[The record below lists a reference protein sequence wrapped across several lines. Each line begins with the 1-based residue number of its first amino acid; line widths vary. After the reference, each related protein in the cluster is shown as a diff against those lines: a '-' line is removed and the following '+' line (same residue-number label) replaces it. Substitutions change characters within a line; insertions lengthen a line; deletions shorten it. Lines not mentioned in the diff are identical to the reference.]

1 MLVHH
6 LPIAGA
12 SASGLG
18 ALIAVAPSHTT
29 VALRQ
34 LTSPTG
40 DIALALLGLTL
51 LIGPAN
57 LVLRR
62 RMPVNS
68 YLRRDVGTWAA
79 IWSVAH
85 VIVGFQGH
93 GTGAFAFAGYFV
105 ADGRPLTTD
114 IGWANWTGLAAT
126 VLVVLLLVIST
137 DRYLRELKAPRWK
150 DIQRLN
156 YTLFALVVLHAIL
169 YGALQRTTTSPFR
182 LVVAGAVLTVV
193 AGQATGAWLWRR
205 RSRSYGGPRSID
217 LRSAGQSSSSNA

>member
-1 MLVHH
+1 MTMARAGDVGRATTPTPHSQPAAAAPKPLAATLGAGRGLRRRLLVHH

-85 VIVGFQGH
+85 VIVGF
-93 GTGAFAFAGYFV
+93 
-105 ADGRPLTTD
+105 
-114 IGWANWTGLAAT
+114 
-126 VLVVLLLVIST
+126 
-137 DRYLRELKAPRWK
+137 
-150 DIQRLN
+150 
-156 YTLFALVVLHAIL
+156 
-169 YGALQRTTTSPFR
+169 
-182 LVVAGAVLTVV
+182 
-193 AGQATGAWLWRR
+193 
-205 RSRSYGGPRSID
+205 
-217 LRSAGQSSSSNA
+217 